1 MHFVY
6 TSRYRNEFPASRPNY
21 RISSALMGV
30 NANFPEIQGQVT
42 FKRNDHILVSQ
53 KVFFGCTT
61 ATGDATI
68 KIFDGHGRPIP
79 GDIVV
84 GGQTK
89 WRAAAVSLQ
98 PLITQ

>member
-6 TSRYRNEFPASRPNY
+6 TPRCRNEFPASRPNY

-30 NANFPEIQGQVT
+30 KENFPETQGQVT

-61 ATGDATI
+61 ATGDAAI
-68 KIFDGHGRPIP
+68 KIFDGHGRPIL

-84 GGQTK
+84 EEQTK
-89 WRAAAVSLQ
+89 
-98 PLITQ
+98 